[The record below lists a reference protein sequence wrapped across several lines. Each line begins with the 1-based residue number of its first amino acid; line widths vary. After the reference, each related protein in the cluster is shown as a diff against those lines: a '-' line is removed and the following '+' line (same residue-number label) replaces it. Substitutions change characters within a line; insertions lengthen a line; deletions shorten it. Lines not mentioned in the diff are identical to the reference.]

1 MDQFKSNTNELID
14 QGKEALKEVEKLTF
28 DTLTEAAER
37 LNESGKKLKTL
48 VRENPGLTIAAGIA
62 VGFVMAKLVK
72 AKK

>member
-28 DTLTEAAER
+28 DTLSEAAER

>member
-28 DTLTEAAER
+28 DTLSEAAER
-37 LNESGKKLKTL
+37 LNESGRKLKTL